1 MGRSFSA
8 EENINGGCHWSWAL
22 NLRHGEERTIHINKN
37 HVCFSLINH
46 QLKKCIIFF
55 IVPPLGEKNAY
66 SFSAELYVNKFMKIS
81 WLSEVGLTLFLIL
94 KTNVLQ

>member
-1 MGRSFSA
+1 MY
-8 EENINGGCHWSWAL
+8 H
-22 NLRHGEERTIHINKN
+22 
-37 HVCFSLINH
+37 
-46 QLKKCIIFF
+46 FF